1 MPLAQLV
8 TSCSAL
14 TDRLACFLGGE
25 FEFDCVPHFND
36 SSDITAQIVILDYA
50 QAQLLER
57 EALVNAIARHES
69 SGVPVFLAWAD
80 SELDH
85 REYAISAGCSDY
97 LAPPFIESV
106 INSKCKT
113 HISLANLKKDFA
125 ANVTNSGCDSPDGKT
140 GEFVETKE
148 LLAVQDAA
156 ILCLATIARV
166 RDHSTG
172 NHILRTQ
179 HYVKALAEHL
189 RKSPEYKEELDS
201 ETIELFYKTSALHDI
216 GKVGIPDSILQKPG
230 ELSPEEYEIMKTH
243 THLGFQA
250 VHSAQQL
257 LERESSSRAVKFL
270 KIAQQVTLSHH
281 ERWDGGGYPQGLK
294 GKQIPLVARLMAVA
308 DVYDAMISRRPY
320 KNAMDHDYVTKV
332 ISSGR
337 GSHFDPS
344 VVDAFLDL
352 QDMFDRI
359 SLKLEDVFPS
369 SVDMTLHSI
378 ADLINENDA
387 SIAE

>member
-8 TSCSAL
+8 TSCSIL

-25 FEFDCVPHFND
+25 FTFDRVPHFNVA
-36 SSDITAQIVILDYA
+36 SCITAQIVILDYA
-50 QAQLLER
+50 QTQLLER
-57 EALVNAIARHES
+57 EALVNEIARHENA
-69 SGVPVFLAWAD
+69 GVPVFLVWTD
-80 SELDH
+80 RDLDL

-125 ANVTNSGCDSPDGKT
+125 ANVTNSGCDIPDEKAS
-140 GEFVETKE
+140 EFVETKE

-189 RKSPEYKEELDS
+189 RKSPEYREELDS

-281 ERWDGGGYPQGLK
+281 ERWDGEGYPQGLQ

-337 GSHFDPS
+337 GSHFDPN

-378 ADLINENDA
+378 ADLIYENDA
-387 SIAE
+387 SNAE

>member
-8 TSCSAL
+8 TSCSIL

-25 FEFDCVPHFND
+25 FTFDRVPHFNVA
-36 SSDITAQIVILDYA
+36 SCITAQIVILDYA
-50 QAQLLER
+50 QTQLLER
-57 EALVNAIARHES
+57 EALVNEIARHENA
-69 SGVPVFLAWAD
+69 GVPVFLVWTD
-80 SELDH
+80 RDLDL

-125 ANVTNSGCDSPDGKT
+125 ANVTNSGCDIPDEKAS
-140 GEFVETKE
+140 EFVETKE
-148 LLAVQDAA
+148 LLAVQDAD

-189 RKSPEYKEELDS
+189 RKSPEYREELDS

-281 ERWDGGGYPQGLK
+281 ERWDGEGYPQGLQ

-337 GSHFDPS
+337 GSHFDPN

-387 SIAE
+387 SNAE